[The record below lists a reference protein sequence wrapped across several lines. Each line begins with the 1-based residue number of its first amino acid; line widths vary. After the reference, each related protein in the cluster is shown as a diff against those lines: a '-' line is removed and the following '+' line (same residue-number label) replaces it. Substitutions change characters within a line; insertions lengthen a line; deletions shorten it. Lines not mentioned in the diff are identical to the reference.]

1 MKREQATKYKETI
14 LIVDDMEINQEILTE
29 MLKEDYN
36 LIKAYD
42 GQEAI
47 DLLEKNHLEIQL
59 ILLDFIMPQKD
70 GLEVLKEMK
79 EEQWIKRIPS
89 VVVVTVGGILWLL
102 CIRCMNWE
110 EQSIY
115 TVRLTVMWYSSALK
129 IH

>member
-47 DLLEKNHLEIQL
+47 DLLEKKPLGDSVNPAGFYYAPKGWPGSLKRDEGKAV
-59 ILLDFIMPQKD
+59 DKKD
-70 GLEVLKEMK
+70 SGHYDY
-79 EEQWIKRIPS
+79 I
-89 VVVVTVGGILWLL
+89 GGF
-102 CIRCMNWE
+102 
-110 EQSIY
+110 SGFY
-115 TVRLTVMWYSSALK
+115 A
-129 IH
+129 

>member
-47 DLLEKNHLEIQL
+47 D
-59 ILLDFIMPQKD
+59 
-70 GLEVLKEMK
+70 
-79 EEQWIKRIPS
+79 
-89 VVVVTVGGILWLL
+89 
-102 CIRCMNWE
+102 
-110 EQSIY
+110 
-115 TVRLTVMWYSSALK
+115 
-129 IH
+129 

>member
-47 DLLEKNHLEIQL
+47 DLLEKHHLEIQL
-59 ILLDFIMPQKD
+59 ILLDFIMP
-70 GLEVLKEMK
+70 
-79 EEQWIKRIPS
+79 KRMAWKS
-89 VVVVTVGGILWLL
+89 
-102 CIRCMNWE
+102 
-110 EQSIY
+110 
-115 TVRLTVMWYSSALK
+115 
-129 IH
+129 

>member
-79 EEQWIKRIPS
+79 EKAVDKKDSGHYDYI
-89 VVVVTVGGILWLL
+89 GGF
-102 CIRCMNWE
+102 
-110 EQSIY
+110 SGFY
-115 TVRLTVMWYSSALK
+115 A
-129 IH
+129 

>member
-79 EEQWIKRIPS
+79 EKQ
-89 VVVVTVGGILWLL
+89 
-102 CIRCMNWE
+102 
-110 EQSIY
+110 
-115 TVRLTVMWYSSALK
+115 
-129 IH
+129 

>member
-47 DLLEKNHLEIQL
+47 DLLEKHHLEIQL
-59 ILLDFIMPQKD
+59 ILLDLLCPK
-70 GLEVLKEMK
+70 GWPGSLKRDEGK
-79 EEQWIKRIPS
+79 AVDKRIPVIMITS
-89 VVVVTVGGILWLL
+89 EGILWLL

-115 TVRLTVMWYSSALK
+115 TVRLTVMWYSV
-129 IH
+129 H